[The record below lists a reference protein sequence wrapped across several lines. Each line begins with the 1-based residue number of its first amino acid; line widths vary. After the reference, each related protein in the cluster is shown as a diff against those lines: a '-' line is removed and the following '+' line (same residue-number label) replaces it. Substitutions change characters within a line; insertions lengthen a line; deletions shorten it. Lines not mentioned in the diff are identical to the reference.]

1 MKIRSIT
8 YFLEPGNPLEEA
20 RISAAGRFLA
30 QAKTIFQDA
39 GFEVQT
45 TRLALP
51 PFEKTFGGLPLPN
64 FVQYAQA
71 LEAQCF
77 VNSID
82 AVSLGAARPSDPP
95 DFYNVIPDVIGNTE
109 NVFASAIIASPL
121 DGISLPA
128 IQRAAE
134 VIKRCSL
141 ITPDGLSSQ
150 RFAALANVEPGTP
163 FFPAAYHEGGAPA
176 FALATESADLAVTAF
191 SEVKSL
197 AEAHNRLVAAI
208 EEQAGKI
215 VQTVKKASSRKGVRF
230 IGIDFSLAPFT
241 SVTHSIGAAFE
252 ALGVPQVGASGT
264 VAAAAFLTNAIA
276 RASFPRAGFSGLFL
290 PIMED
295 PILAQRAAEG
305 LLTLNDLLL
314 YATVC
319 GTGLDT
325 VPLPGTMTPPQLSA
339 ILLDVATLALRHNKP
354 LTARLMPIPGKQ
366 AGDEVNFDS
375 PYFVPARVLASNTQP
390 LTGALGGSESFD
402 IAKLH

>member
-8 YFLEPGNPLEEA
+8 YFLEAGNPLEEA
-20 RISAAGRFLA
+20 RIAAAGRFLA
-30 QAKTIFQDA
+30 QAKTAFTDA

-51 PFEKTFGGLPLPN
+51 TLEKTFGTITSPN
-64 FVQYAQA
+64 FVEYAQA

-82 AVSLGAARPSDPP
+82 AVTLGTARPNDPP
-95 DFYNVIPDVIGNTE
+95 HYFNAIPDVIGNTE

-134 VIKRCSL
+134 VVKRCSL
-141 ITPDGLSSQ
+141 ITSDGLSSQ

-176 FALATESADLAVTAF
+176 FAIATEAADLAVTAF
-191 SEVKSL
+191 TNVPSL
-197 AEAHNRLVAAI
+197 ADAHSRLVAAI
-208 EEQAGKI
+208 EEQSNKI
-215 VQTVKKASSRKGVRF
+215 VQTVKKVSNRKGLRF

-241 SVTHSIGAAFE
+241 SPSHSLGAAFE
-252 ALGVPQVGASGT
+252 ALGVPMVGGSGT
-264 VAAAAFLTNAIA
+264 VAAAAFMTDVLT
-276 RASFPRAGFSGLFL
+276 RAQFPRAGFSGLFL
-290 PIMED
+290 SVLED

-305 LLTLNDLLL
+305 SLTINDLLL

-325 VPLPGTMTPPQLSA
+325 VPLPGSITAKELSA
-339 ILLDVATLALRHNKP
+339 ILLDVATLSLRHNKP

-366 AGDEVNFDS
+366 AGDEVVFDS
-375 PYFVPARVLASNTQP
+375 PYFAPGRVMATKTQP